1 MTGHYGT
8 DPNDW
13 VEGNEPRRNSQDADD
28 PQHDAPA
35 RDGRYGPANSPGAHP
50 EVVRSG
56 RSRSTAIGLV
66 VVLVIA
72 ALVYLAVVTGIV
84 GSVS

>member
-1 MTGHYGT
+1 M
-8 DPNDW
+8 P
-13 VEGNEPRRNSQDADD
+13 ESREPRGTSANRDREHVEDADQLRGPSDRGARSD
-28 PQHDAPA
+28 PGHTA
-35 RDGRYGPANSPGAHP
+35 GAHP